1 MSRQACLCF
10 QPPSLTKHE
19 ILLIPVAKGHVAVP
33 AFGPAVFHYRSEL
46 HISSIIYIVL
56 YIHKN
61 KTTKE
66 AEVLCKILKNQHT
79 VKAIVI
85 RLVPVYCGLYTGLI
99 LTQFE

>member
-33 AFGPAVFHYRSEL
+33 ASGPAVFHYRSEL

-85 RLVPVYCGLYTGLI
+85 RLVPVYCGFYTG
-99 LTQFE
+99 